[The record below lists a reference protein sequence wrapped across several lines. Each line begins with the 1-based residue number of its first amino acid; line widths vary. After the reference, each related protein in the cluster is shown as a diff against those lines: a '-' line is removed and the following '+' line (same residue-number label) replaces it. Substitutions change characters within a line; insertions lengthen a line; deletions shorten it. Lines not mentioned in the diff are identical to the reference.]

1 MAQVSPLWV
10 RSQHIWNERSGRFE
24 PAAVLIENDKV
35 TAVAKHGDVP
45 AGARVI
51 EFGDAWVM
59 PGLLNTHV
67 HLDFSASQ
75 TPLKDFYDED
85 PAERLLRA
93 ATNANQLL
101 MSGCTTA
108 RDCGSHWT
116 TLALARRPDLSPV
129 PLPRLLLSGPPIT
142 VPKGHLH
149 FMDGVVNND
158 VEIFAHIDRVQ
169 REGGRS
175 VKVMISGGQMTPGSK
190 PEDTMFEQSS
200 LDLITAESRRR
211 RLPSV
216 AHVLATESMR
226 RGAIAR
232 FDSLEHCAF
241 FERKAD
247 GLINRLYEDDVAALL
262 RDSGSAMMPN
272 LSTAMPWLDALR
284 EQPQRTA
291 AEDNS
296 LVQFDK
302 MVDHFGKL
310 VRLGV
315 PMVCGND
322 AGVNVTPFDT
332 TWLEIVWMIKA
343 GQSSVEALRSAT
355 VGAAKALLI
364 DDHVGRIEAGYSA
377 DIIALASNPLDD
389 AAALKS
395 PIFVMAQGTV
405 HVGADGAGR
414 G

>member
-1 MAQVSPLWV
+1 MAQASPLWI

-24 PAAVLIENDKV
+24 AASVLVENDKV

-67 HLDFSASQ
+67 HLDFSAST

-93 ATNANQLL
+93 AGNAHQLL

-149 FMDGVVNND
+149 FMDGIVNND

-169 REGGRS
+169 REGGQS

-190 PEDTMFEQSS
+190 PEDTMFEQPA

-211 RLPSV
+211 KMPSV

-247 GLINRLYEDDVAALL
+247 GLINRLYEDDVANLL

-302 MVDHFGKL
+302 MIDHFGRL

-315 PMVCGND
+315 PIVCGND
-322 AGVNVTPFDT
+322 AGVNQTPFDT
-332 TWLEIVWMIKA
+332 TWLEVVWMIKA

-355 VGAAKALLI
+355 VSAAKALLI
-364 DDHVGRIEAGYSA
+364 DDHVGRIEKGYSA
-377 DIIALASNPLDD
+377 DIIALASNPLED

-395 PIFVMAQGTV
+395 PSFVMARGTV
-405 HVGADGAGR
+405 HVGAGQG
-414 G
+414 